1 MATKHSRDME
11 KLQSD
16 QQAKV
21 EADEARRAELRE
33 EMVDQ
38 NKWAR
43 ISRIGSTSALWSRL
57 AAQLESSNK

>member
-1 MATKHSRDME
+1 MAAKHSRDME

-33 EMVDQ
+33 EMKEQ
-38 NKWAR
+38 NDKF
-43 ISRIGSTSALWSRL
+43 
-57 AAQLESSNK
+57 E

>member
-38 NKWAR
+38 N
-43 ISRIGSTSALWSRL
+43 
-57 AAQLESSNK
+57 NKFE